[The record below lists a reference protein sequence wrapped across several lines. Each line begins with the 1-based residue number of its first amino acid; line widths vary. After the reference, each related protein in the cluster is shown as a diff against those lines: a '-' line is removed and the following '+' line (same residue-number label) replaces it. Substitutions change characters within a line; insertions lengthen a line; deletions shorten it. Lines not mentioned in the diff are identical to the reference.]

1 MSNKWVS
8 AKLISECGFTIFLT
22 HMTVVSMDDRGRVTI
37 PPELRESL
45 GTKRFIL
52 HLDEDGLH
60 LVPLPDPKTL
70 RGSLKIPYSDEEMEE
85 AAEAVILKR
94 R

>member
-1 MSNKWVS
+1 
-8 AKLISECGFTIFLT
+8 
-22 HMTVVSMDDRGRVTI
+22 MTVVLMDDRGRVTI

-45 GTKRFIL
+45 ETKRFIIRR
-52 HLDEDGLH
+52 DEDGFR

-70 RGSLKIPYSDEEMEE
+70 RGSLKIPYSDEELEE

-94 R
+94 SK